1 MSLMNSNPA
10 SSTASHVRAGALYL
24 LVLIATVVFSAFAPG
39 CNSPI
44 INRDPVGEPFP
55 WIDGQT
61 LEGQPVRLPNA
72 YLGSPAI
79 YMVGYLQETQFDID
93 RWTIGLMQLKCAI
106 RAIEVPTL
114 PGLLPTQFSG
124 WIDDGMRSG
133 IPKEDWPA
141 VVTVYGDQAKKIA
154 ALTGTQSPRNA
165 RVLLIDSKGVV
176 RWSWEQGFSAKRLIE
191 LVDLGNQLV
200 TRANRINQAEE
211 TQ

>member
-1 MSLMNSNPA
+1 
-10 SSTASHVRAGALYL
+10 
-24 LVLIATVVFSAFAPG
+24 
-39 CNSPI
+39 
-44 INRDPVGEPFP
+44 
-55 WIDGQT
+55 
-61 LEGQPVRLPNA
+61 
-72 YLGSPAI
+72 
-79 YMVGYLQETQFDID
+79 MVGYLQETQFDID